1 MADDGRSGE
10 FWVVAAAV
18 ALITLAFT
26 AYRWLNPEPREQRAR
41 PGAQEPRADPDR

>member
-18 ALITLAFT
+18 ALIALAFT
-26 AYRWLNPEPREQRAR
+26 TYRWLNPEPREQPAR
-41 PGAQEPRADPDR
+41 PTAQEPGADPDR